1 MRRIFLRTE
10 KTKETK
16 NEEKKLR
23 PFSELERETEN
34 TKRMEASQS
43 TTRMKFSNFGFSE
56 VRLAL
61 RFIIIL
67 HRAKKLARWDGKR
80 MTMVTLSETAL
91 RRCVFLVVY

>member
-10 KTKETK
+10 KTKGTK

-67 HRAKKLARWDGKR
+67 HRSLARWDGKR

-91 RRCVFLVVY
+91 RRCVFLALVVY

>member
-1 MRRIFLRTE
+1 MNRKNERNEKRRE
-10 KTKETK
+10 KTSSI
-16 NEEKKLR
+16 
-23 PFSELERETEN
+23 FGAERETEN

-67 HRAKKLARWDGKR
+67 HRSLARWDGKR